1 LQTIFYNGKV
11 MTSEFIDSKGHIK
24 HEAVSVKDGLIA
36 AVGSSEDILAMKAE
50 QTELIDLKG
59 RSLLPGFNDCHLHL
73 TGHALTRTK
82 VDLRCCTSLDELV
95 EAIKVFIR
103 ANNLQGGEWVL
114 GWGWDQSL
122 FADKKMPTRQ
132 ELDRA
137 APNNPVSLMRTCCHI
152 NAVNSIALQKAGI
165 DRSPL
170 EVEGGTVEVDSQGVP
185 TGILEENAMKLVT
198 GLLPPFDKEKLK
210 ELITIATKDFAA
222 AGLTSVQTDD
232 LAFLGGE
239 LAPILVEAYR
249 ELETSGEL
257 PVRIN
262 LQALLQTEKELQA
275 FIDQGFQTGTGSDMF
290 KIGPLKL
297 LTDGSIGGRTALL
310 SSPYSDKPDLFGVS
324 VLTED
329 ELQTLV
335 TLGHSSGLQ
344 VAAHAIGDAA
354 IGMVLDSYEKALKN
368 CPADDPRFRVIHSS
382 IVSDEL
388 LKRYKEQNVI
398 ADIQPLFVP
407 SDFDLVDRHLGSERA
422 HWTYRW
428 KDIIDS
434 GIAVGCGSDC
444 PVESY
449 EPLQT
454 VYAAV
459 TRQDKNGNPPE
470 GWFPGQRLTLDE
482 VLYIYT
488 MGSAYCSFEE
498 NIKGSITPGKLAD
511 LVVLSEDISSVEP
524 ARILELQVD
533 LTMVGGKVVYR
544 S

>member
-1 LQTIFYNGKV
+1 
-11 MTSEFIDSKGHIK
+11 MTSEFHDSKGHVK
-24 HEAVSVKDGLIA
+24 YEAVAVKDGLIA
-36 AVGSSEDILAMKAE
+36 AVGSSEDILTMKAE
-50 QTELIDLKG
+50 QTELVDLKG

-73 TGHALTRTK
+73 IGHALTRTK
-82 VDLRCCTSLDELV
+82 VDLRYCTSLDELV
-95 EAIKVFIR
+95 EAVKIFVKE
-103 ANNLQGGEWVL
+103 NNLQKGEWVL

-122 FADKKMPTRQ
+122 FAEKKMPTRQ

-137 APNNPVSLMRTCCHI
+137 APDNPVSLMRTCCHI

-165 DRSPL
+165 DRSPR

-198 GLLPPFDKEKLK
+198 GLLPPFNKEKLK

-249 ELETSGEL
+249 ELEISGEL

-275 FIDQGFQTGTGSDMF
+275 FIDHGFRTGTGSDMF

-310 SSPYSDKPDLFGVS
+310 SSPYSDKPDVSGVS
-324 VLTED
+324 VLSKD

-335 TLGHSSGLQ
+335 NLGHSNGLQ

-354 IGMVLDSYEKALKN
+354 IGMVLDSYEEALKS

-454 VYAAV
+454 VYAAI

-482 VLYIYT
+482 VLRIYT
-488 MGSAYCSFEE
+488 MGSAYCSFED

-524 ARILELQVD
+524 AGILELQVD
-533 LTMVGGKVVYR
+533 LTMVGGKVVYQN
-544 S
+544 

>member
-1 LQTIFYNGKV
+1 MQTIFYNGKV
-11 MTSEFIDSKGHIK
+11 MTMEMHNRTGQVQQ
-24 HEAVSVKDGLIA
+24 EAVAIKDGLVA
-36 AVGSSEDILAMKAE
+36 AVGSSNEVLAMKTG
-50 QTELIDLKG
+50 QTELVNLKG

-73 TGHALTRTK
+73 IGHALTRTK
-82 VDLRCCTSLDELV
+82 VDLRHCASLDELV
-95 EAIKVFIR
+95 ETVARFIR
-103 ANNLQGGEWVL
+103 DNNLQKGEWVL

-137 APNNPVSLMRTCCHI
+137 APDHPVSLMRTCCHI
-152 NAVNSIALQKAGI
+152 NVANSIALQKAGI
-165 DRSPL
+165 DKSPR
-170 EVEGGTVEVDSQGVP
+170 EIEGGTVEVDSRGIP
-185 TGILEENAMKLVT
+185 TGILEENAMQLVI
-198 GLLPPFDKEKLK
+198 GLLPAFDKEKLK
-210 ELITIATKDFAA
+210 ELITLATTDFAA

-232 LAFLGGE
+232 LAFLGDKM
-239 LAPILVEAYR
+239 APTLIEAYR
-249 ELETSGEL
+249 ELEVSGEL

-262 LQALLQTEKELQA
+262 LQALLQTEDELQS
-275 FIDQGFQTGTGSDMF
+275 FLDQGFRTGTGSDLF

-310 SSPYSDKPDLFGVS
+310 SSPYSDRPDIYGVS
-324 VLTED
+324 VLNKD
-329 ELQTLV
+329 ELCSLV
-335 TLGHSSGLQ
+335 KLGHCSGLQ

-354 IGMVLDSYEKALKN
+354 IEMVLDAYRDALAS
-368 CPADDPRFRVIHSS
+368 CPAEDPRFRVIHSS

-388 LKRYKEQNVI
+388 LQRYREQNVI

-422 HWTYRW
+422 RWTYRW
-428 KDIIDS
+428 KDILQC
-434 GIAVGCGSDC
+434 GIATGCGSDC

-449 EPLQT
+449 EPLLT
-454 VYAAV
+454 VHAAI

-498 NIKGSITPGKLAD
+498 SIKGSIIPGKLAD
-511 LVVLSEDISSVEP
+511 LVVLSEDIGQVEP
-524 ARILELQVD
+524 ARILDLQVD
-533 LTMVGGKVVYR
+533 LTMVGGKMVFQR
-544 S
+544 